1 MKFKGRQDLDYQEAD
16 KYLKLMFKLL
26 EGFADF
32 KEAEKSLNLYFTEKG
47 DDLPSEI
54 KEMMTEI
61 LEEKRKKSE
70 IG

>member
-1 MKFKGRQDLDYQEAD
+1 MKFRDRQNLDYPEVD

-47 DDLPSEI
+47 DNLPPEI
-54 KEMMTEI
+54 KEMMAEI
-61 LEEKRKKSE
+61 LEEKRKKMR
-70 IG
+70 